1 MTASGAKN
9 GPAPIRQPG
18 RQPMT
23 DQRHNLAR
31 EIDAGL
37 FEDWSEWAS
46 LDADDPNS
54 RFGLDTP
61 NGVGG
66 RVGRYTIWISPHH
79 PVSIIASRLPGAS
92 RMAGTRGSEGWRI
105 PPEHWR
111 ALRAALPAIKAAQ
124 TAVLCAGRAAI
135 ARAKARAARRNQQT

>member
-1 MTASGAKN
+1 MAHTHD
-9 GPAPIRQPG
+9 I
-18 RQPMT
+18 
-23 DQRHNLAR
+23 AR

-37 FEDWSEWAS
+37 FEDWSEWSS

-61 NGVGG
+61 NGTGG
-66 RVGRYTIWISPHH
+66 RVGRYTVWISPHH
-79 PVSIIASRLPGAS
+79 HASIIASKLPGAS

-111 ALRAALPAIKAAQ
+111 ALRAALPAIKDAQ
-124 TAVLCAGRAAI
+124 TAVMRAERAAL
-135 ARAKARAARRNQQT
+135 ARARAHAARRNQGI

>member
-1 MTASGAKN
+1 MAK
-9 GPAPIRQPG
+9 QH
-18 RQPMT
+18 
-23 DQRHNLAR
+23 DVER

-46 LDADDPNS
+46 LDADDPDS

-66 RVGRYTIWISPHH
+66 RVGRYTIWISLHH
-79 PVSIIASRLPGAS
+79 PVSVIASRLPGS
-92 RMAGTRGSEGWRI
+92 SKMAGSRGSEGWRI

-124 TAVLCAGRAAI
+124 TAVLRAQRAAI
-135 ARAKARAARRNQQT
+135 ARARAARRNQQT